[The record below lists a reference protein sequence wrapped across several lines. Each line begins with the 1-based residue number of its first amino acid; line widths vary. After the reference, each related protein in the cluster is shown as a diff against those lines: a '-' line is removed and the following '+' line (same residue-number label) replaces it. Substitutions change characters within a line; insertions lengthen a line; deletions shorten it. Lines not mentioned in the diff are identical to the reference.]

1 MRYASRDWRRF
12 VLTVVS
18 GRPAKLI
25 RMAPKKLIRMVTDYS
40 SLRRLAV
47 SSRRSRY
54 QQTGLSPI
62 RKQSTWTYRRRLGLW
77 QVRRTVPAAATARRR
92 FRRRQQVFEHLEP
105 QRCKPAPVLNWH
117 LRLAHQRRAIPF
129 LVGDRYV

>member
-25 RMAPKKLIRMVTDYS
+25 RRAPKKLIRMGTDYS

-47 SSRRSRY
+47 SSRRPRY

-62 RKQSTWTYRRRLGLW
+62 RKQSTWTYCRRLGLW
-77 QVRRTVPAAATARRR
+77 QVRRTVPAAARARRR
-92 FRRRQQVFEHLEP
+92 GARLLRRR
-105 QRCKPAPVLNWH
+105 
-117 LRLAHQRRAIPF
+117 RLWPTAARGQAQALF
-129 LVGDRYV
+129 SLG